1 MINKFI
7 DPLIS
12 IIIVLAVFSVA
23 LFVIFGQ
30 QKALDDDLTASLVRY
45 RAIESED
52 ESLGKQIVS
61 KAREQLGTMV
71 GSKCA
76 EQAYEDFTAKWN
88 EECQEQGLEDKCS
101 LPREIAE
108 PLLNEYEQAEAECF
122 SNN

>member
-12 IIIVLAVFSVA
+12 IIIVLAVFSIA

-30 QKALDDDLTASLVRY
+30 QKALDEDLTASLVRY
-45 RAIESED
+45 RSIESEGQ
-52 ESLGKQIVS
+52 SLGKQIVS
-61 KAREQLGTMV
+61 KAKEQLGTMV

-76 EQAYEDFTAKWN
+76 EQSYNAFIVKWN
-88 EECQEQGLEDKCS
+88 EECQKQGLEDKCS

-108 PLLNEYEQAEAECF
+108 PLISEYEQAESECF
-122 SNN
+122 SNQ